1 MLYSLFEDINKKSG
15 KIIVMTD
22 SDCIN
27 SNSIYYVDQS
37 EQKNENQS
45 EFK

>member
-1 MLYSLFEDINKKSG
+1 MNETETSKSG

-27 SNSIYYVDQS
+27 SNTVYYRNKPD
-37 EQKNENQS
+37 EL
-45 EFK
+45 